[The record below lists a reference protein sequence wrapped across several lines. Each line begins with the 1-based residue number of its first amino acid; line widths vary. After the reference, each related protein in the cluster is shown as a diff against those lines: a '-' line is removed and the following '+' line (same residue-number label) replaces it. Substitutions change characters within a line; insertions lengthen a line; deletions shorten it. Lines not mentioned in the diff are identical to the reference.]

1 MQPRVT
7 AILVARN
14 GGEALSRTL
23 TALRDQTRP
32 PDALVAVDAGSSDDS
47 AARLAAG
54 GANQVVSLGKPA
66 RRRSALGKSALG
78 KSALGAAVTAGLN
91 AAGAAQQTEEWL
103 WILTH
108 DSEPEPGALAALLAA
123 VEVAPSV
130 AVAGPKLMRA
140 DAPDMIDRYGESMT
154 SLGAGV
160 VVVEN
165 ELDQGQH
172 DTLSDVLAVS
182 AAGMLVRRGT
192 WTELRGFDPALPA
205 FDAALDF
212 CVRVRLAG
220 ARVIGVPAARVRG
233 GARPEDFLRPDAPRR
248 VRSRLARAAQLHRR
262 MVYAPFWAVPL
273 HWLSLLPL
281 ALLRSF
287 WHLVL
292 KRPELI
298 GGEFR
303 SALRTA
309 FAFAPIAVARR
320 NLRRRRR
327 VGWAAI
333 APLRLTGAALR
344 DRRAGVSGAAAAAGA
359 TAVRRPAFVSGG
371 GVWVV
376 TALALAGLVLFGRL
390 LGAPALTGG
399 ALAPLSGTV
408 SELWANAGYGW
419 RDVGLGFSG
428 AADPFAFV
436 LAVLGSLTFW
446 SPSTSVV
453 LLYLA
458 ALPLAGLAGW
468 YAASRITVKPWPAVL
483 AALAWA
489 LAPAFLLALADG
501 RLGAVL
507 AHLLLPWLVVAALG
521 ASRSWSAAGAA
532 ALLFAGTTASAPVL
546 APALLLGWLALTV
559 ARHRSASHLLVIPVP
574 ALVLFLPLL
583 VQQLADGN
591 PLGLLADPGL
601 LVPYADAPAWQLAM
615 GMPAGG
621 LGGWESLAEGSGLP
635 GLGLLLAATLF
646 VPLALLAVLAP
657 FLRTR
662 AIAPLLLA
670 VGGLATAIAA
680 SRIAVAVSGNDPVAI
695 WPGTGLSLY
704 WLGLVLSAALALDAV
719 RRVAFAPAMAA
730 AVTTAALA
738 APLAVQAVTGAGAVA
753 PSTGRMLP
761 AFVDAEAA
769 TDPGVGTL
777 VLRTVDDGIAATVH
791 RGAGTTLDDRSTLAS
806 TARALTAERARL
818 AELTAN
824 LGAQAGFDAAGA
836 LEELNLDFV
845 LLEPAAGAAGKSSEQ
860 LAATLDASPILVPVG
875 DTPGGLL
882 WRYTE
887 ADATVQV
894 AAPAEPRGA
903 LRVGTLTAG
912 SAALGLALLLAVP
925 TGRRTR
931 PAGDDDEEFPA
942 TTFDEDD
949 NV

>member
-23 TALRDQTRP
+23 AALRSQTRG

-47 AARLAAG
+47 PARLAAE
-54 GANQVVSLGKPA
+54 GAGQVVL
-66 RRRSALGKSALG
+66 LG

-91 AAGAAQQTEEWL
+91 AAEGAQQPEDWL
-103 WILTH
+103 WILTA
-108 DSEPEPGALAALLAA
+108 DSEPEPGALGALLAA

-140 DAPDMIDRYGESMT
+140 DAPDTIARYGESMT
-154 SLGAGV
+154 SLGASV

-165 ELDQGQH
+165 ELDQAQH
-172 DTLSDVLAVS
+172 DTLIDVLAVS
-182 AAGMLVRRGT
+182 AGGMLVRRST
-192 WTELRGFDPALPA
+192 WTELRGFDPALAA

-220 ARVIGVPAARVRG
+220 SRVVGVPAARIRSG
-233 GARPEDFLRPDAPRR
+233 GGPEEFLRPGAPDR
-248 VRSRLARAAQLHRR
+248 VRSRLARTAQLHRR

-281 ALLRSF
+281 ALLRSV

-292 KRPELI
+292 KRPEHI

-309 FAFAPIAVARR
+309 FAFGPVAVARR
-320 NLRRRRR
+320 NLRRKRR
-327 VGWAAI
+327 VGWGAI

-344 DRRAGVSGAAAAAGA
+344 DRRAGADA
-359 TAVRRPAFVSGG
+359 TAEGVGASAVGIARPSLLSAGG
-371 GVWVV
+371 IWVV
-376 TALALAGLVLFGRL
+376 AALAITGLVVFGRL
-390 LGAPALTGG
+390 LGAPAIAGG

-408 SELWANAGYGW
+408 GELWTNAAYGW

-428 AADPFAFV
+428 AADPFAFL

-453 LLYLA
+453 LLYLTS
-458 ALPLAGLAGW
+458 LPLAGLAAW
-468 YAASRITVKPWPAVL
+468 YAASRITVRPWPAVL
-483 AALAWA
+483 SAVAWA
-489 LAPAFLLALADG
+489 LAPTFLSALAEG

-507 AHLLLPWLVVAALG
+507 AHLLLPWLVAAALG
-521 ASRSWSAAGAA
+521 AARSWSAAGTA
-532 ALLFAGTTASAPVL
+532 ALLFAGTTAAAPVL
-546 APALLLGWLALTV
+546 APVLLLAWLALTV
-559 ARHRSASHLLVIPVP
+559 ARHRQLSRMLVIPVP

-583 VQQLADGN
+583 VQQLAEGN

-601 LVPYADAPAWQLAM
+601 PAPYAAAPPWQLAM
-615 GMPAGG
+615 GMPSEG
-621 LGGWESLAEGSGLP
+621 LGGWTALTDGGLP
-635 GLGLLLAATLF
+635 AGLGL
-646 VPLALLAVLAP
+646 VLALALVAPLVVLAVLAP
-657 FLRTR
+657 FSRSQ
-662 AIAPLLLA
+662 AIAPLL
-670 VGGLATAIAA
+670 VAIAGLVTA
-680 SRIAVAVSGNDPVAI
+680 VAATRIAVAVSGSDPVAI

-704 WLGLVLSAALALDAV
+704 WLGLLLAAALALDPV
-719 RRVAFAPAMAA
+719 RRVAFAPALAT
-730 AVTTAALA
+730 AVTAAALA
-738 APLAVQAVTGAGAVA
+738 APLMVQGIAGAGAVG

-769 TDPGVGTL
+769 TDPHVGTL

-791 RGAGTTLDDRSTLAS
+791 RGAGTTLDDRSTIAS
-806 TARALTAERARL
+806 TSRALTAEGARL

-824 LGAQAGFDAAGA
+824 LGTQTGFAAGKA
-836 LEELNLDFV
+836 LEELGLDFV
-845 LLEPAAGAAGKSSEQ
+845 LLEPAVGAEAGESAMR
-860 LAATLDASPILVPVG
+860 LAATLDASPVLVPVG
-875 DTPGGLL
+875 DTAHGLL
-882 WRYTE
+882 WRYTD
-887 ADATVQV
+887 ADQTVQ
-894 AAPAEPRGA
+894 AAPPAEPRGA

-925 TGRRTR
+925 TGRRGGR
-931 PAGDDDEEFPA
+931 IDQDDDGSPA

-949 NV
+949 SV

>member
-23 TALRDQTRP
+23 TALRAQTRG
-32 PDALVAVDAGSSDDS
+32 PDALIAVDAGSTDDS
-47 AARLAAG
+47 AARLGAG
-54 GANQVVSLGKPA
+54 GGGQVVTLGKVG
-66 RRRSALGKSALG
+66 LGKA
-78 KSALGAAVTAGLN
+78 ALGAAVTAGLH
-91 AAGAAQQTEEWL
+91 AAGPAQQSEEWI

-108 DSEPEPGALAALLAA
+108 SSEPEPNALESLLAA

-140 DAPDMIDRYGESMT
+140 DDPDTIARYGESMT
-154 SLGAGV
+154 SLGSGV

-182 AAGMLVRRGT
+182 GAGMLVRRST
-192 WTELRGFDPALPA
+192 WTELRGFDPALAA

-220 ARVIGVPAARVRG
+220 SRVIGVPAARIRTDG
-233 GARPEDFLRPDAPRR
+233 GPEQFLRPGAPVR
-248 VRSRLARAAQLHRR
+248 VTSRLARAAQLHRR
-262 MVYAPFWAVPL
+262 MVYAPWWAVPL

-292 KRPELI
+292 KRPERI

-309 FAFAPIAVARR
+309 FAIGPVAVARR

-344 DRRAGVSGAAAAAGA
+344 DRRAGAPMPGDGVAAGS
-359 TAVRRPAFVSGG
+359 TAGVARPAFVSGG

-376 TALALAGLVLFGRL
+376 GALAVAGLVAFGRL
-390 LGAPALTGG
+390 LGSPAVAGG
-399 ALAPLSGTV
+399 ALAPLSGTPA
-408 SELWANAGYGW
+408 ELWANAAYGW
-419 RDVGLGFSG
+419 RDVGLGFAG
-428 AADPFAFV
+428 AADPFAFL

-468 YAASRITVKPWPAVL
+468 YAASRITLRPWAALL
-483 AALAWA
+483 AAVAWA
-489 LAPAFLLALADG
+489 LAPTFLVALAEG
-501 RLGAVL
+501 RLGAVV
-507 AHLLLPWLVVAALG
+507 AHLLLPWLVAAALG
-521 ASRSWSAAGAA
+521 AARSWSAAGAA
-532 ALLFAGTTASAPVL
+532 ALLFAGTTASAPAL
-546 APALLLGWLALTV
+546 APVLLLAWLALTV
-559 ARHRSASHLLVIPVP
+559 ARHRQASRMLVIPVP

-583 VQQLADGN
+583 VQQLAQDN
-591 PLGLLADPGL
+591 ALGLLADPG
-601 LVPYADAPAWQLAM
+601 VPAPFAAAAPWQLAL
-615 GMPAGG
+615 GIPTAG
-621 LGGWESLAEGSGLP
+621 LAGWASLADGGGLP
-635 GLGLLLAATLF
+635 GLGVMLAAALF
-646 VPLALLAVLAP
+646 VPLAVLAVVAP
-657 FLRTR
+657 FVRSS
-662 AIAPLLLA
+662 AIAPLLLSI
-670 VGGLATAIAA
+670 GGLATALAGT
-680 SRIAVAVSGNDPVAI
+680 RIAVAVAGSDPVAI

-704 WLGLVLSAALALDAV
+704 WLGLVLSAAVALDAV
-719 RRVAFAPAMAA
+719 RRVAFAPALV
-730 AVTTAALA
+730 AVGATAALA
-738 APLAVQAVTGAGAVA
+738 APLMMQAVTGAGAVG

-761 AFVDAEAA
+761 AFVDAEAV
-769 TDPGVGTL
+769 TDPQVGTL
-777 VLRTVDDGIAATVH
+777 VLRTVHDGIAATVH

-806 TARALTAERARL
+806 TSRALTAERARL

-824 LGAQAGFDAAGA
+824 LGAQTGFDAANV
-836 LEELNLDFV
+836 LEELGLDFV
-845 LLEPAAGAAGKSSEQ
+845 LLEPAAGAANGSAAQ

-882 WRYTE
+882 WRYTD
-887 ADATVQV
+887 ADQAAQT

-925 TGRRTR
+925 TGRRTGR
-931 PAGDDDEEFPA
+931 ADEGDDAPA

-949 NV
+949 SV